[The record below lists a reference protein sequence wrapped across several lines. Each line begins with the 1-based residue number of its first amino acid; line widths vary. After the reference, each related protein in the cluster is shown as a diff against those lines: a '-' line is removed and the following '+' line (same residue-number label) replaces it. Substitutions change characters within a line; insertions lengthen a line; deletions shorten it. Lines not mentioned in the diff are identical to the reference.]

1 MEFTQFVKMLTD
13 IEIIEK
19 NFYGWY
25 YPKINNCNTVE
36 ELYKVYDEIQIM
48 KKHIVHKLICNKD
61 KIIDNI
67 NDLNSSYAQILEL
80 YSDRIKYLNC
90 KNTKGSLQSQPPGND
105 EVDYIESVRRALQIK
120 NKVNDQVTNNIN
132 DILNKLIINESK
144 ALINGVEDD
153 CDSSSC
159 SDIEYNRSDSVRPN
173 KE

>member
-19 NFYGWY
+19 NFYTWY
-25 YPKINNCNTVE
+25 YSIINKCKTDE
-36 ELYKVYDEIQIM
+36 ELYKVFDEIQLM
-48 KKHIVHKLICNKD
+48 KKHICHKLICKNKM
-61 KIIDNI
+61 IDNI
-67 NDLNSSYAQILEL
+67 NDLNSSYAQIQDV
-80 YSDRIKYLNC
+80 YIDRLKYLKE
-90 KNTKGSLQSQPPGND
+90 KNIKSLQSQPPGND

-120 NKVNDQVTNNIN
+120 NKVNDQVNNNIN
-132 DILNKLIINESK
+132 DILQKLIINESK